1 MVSRQP
7 GAVANTRRALLGGS
21 AVGAV
26 VLLGACGTHGRQQL
40 VPTTTAQVGDADV
53 AILNQLLEREYKAIA
68 AYTAGIPL
76 LDGSAHD
83 AAKQFLTQ
91 ELYHASKLF
100 SMIKRA
106 GGKPDKAKA
115 GYALGQPRTRDDVL
129 ALLHGLER
137 GQIAAYVAAVP
148 VVSHGPTRG
157 VLAAILAN
165 DAQHDVVLRSELGLE
180 PLTGAFVAGGLQSA
194 R

>member
-1 MVSRQP
+1 
-7 GAVANTRRALLGGS
+7 
-21 AVGAV
+21 
-26 VLLGACGTHGRQQL
+26 
-40 VPTTTAQVGDADV
+40 
-53 AILNQLLEREYKAIA
+53 
-68 AYTAGIPL
+68 
-76 LDGSAHD
+76 
-83 AAKQFLTQ
+83 
-91 ELYHASKLF
+91 
-100 SMIKRA
+100 MIKHA

-148 VVSHGPTRG
+148 VVAHGPTRG